1 MSSSASITQALQQG
15 LRRLI
20 KGRAPAT
27 GAYRIF
33 DLVLARRIHLSPSLT
48 RLVFTG
54 PDVAQMHTLAPDQRV
69 KLLFPAPDGSLPNLS
84 NELHWKAAHSA
95 LPPAQRPPMRTYT
108 IRALR
113 CEALEVDVDFVLHGV
128 NGPASA
134 WATHAQVGDSLQMVA
149 PNLAYAGDPGGYEW
163 KPPQGVRNV
172 LLVGDE
178 TALPAIA
185 GILEQLADNQ
195 PDLAVQA
202 FIEVPL
208 EADCLDLRH
217 GNATELHWL
226 PREVLQCEHG
236 QAMQHAVRELASLPQ
251 GHAAPR
257 AKLEEVD
264 IDTRILW
271 EQASSTSSVFHAW
284 VAGESAT
291 VMDIRR
297 YLIKTR
303 GLQRECLTLMGYWRA
318 GRTFD

>member
-1 MSSSASITQALQQG
+1 M
-15 LRRLI
+15 
-20 KGRAPAT
+20 
-27 GAYRIF
+27 
-33 DLVLARRIHLSPSLT
+33 
-48 RLVFTG
+48 
-54 PDVAQMHTLAPDQRV
+54 
-69 KLLFPAPDGSLPNLS
+69 
-84 NELHWKAAHSA
+84 
-95 LPPAQRPPMRTYT
+95 
-108 IRALR
+108 
-113 CEALEVDVDFVLHGV
+113 
-128 NGPASA
+128 
-134 WATHAQVGDSLQMVA
+134 
-149 PNLAYAGDPGGYEW
+149 
-163 KPPQGVRNV
+163 RNV

-185 GILEQLADNQ
+185 GILEQLAETL
-195 PDLAVQA
+195 PELAVQA

-217 GNATELHWL
+217 GDATELHWL
-226 PREVLQCEHG
+226 PRDLLGCAHG

-251 GHAAPR
+251 EPAAPR

-271 EQASSTSSVFHAW
+271 EQASSTSSAFHAW

-297 YLIKTR
+297 YLIKER

>member
-1 MSSSASITQALQQG
+1 MLSTLANTLRKRVTQALPDK
-15 LRRLI
+15 R
-20 KGRAPAT
+20 PS
-27 GAYRIF
+27 YRMF
-33 DLVLARRIHLSPSLT
+33 DVQLKRRIALSPSLT
-48 RLVFTG
+48 RLVFGG
-54 PDVAQMHTLAPDQRV
+54 PDVAEMPTLAPDQRV

-84 NELHWKAAHSA
+84 NDLHWKTAHSA
-95 LPPAQRPPMRTYT
+95 LPPDQRPPMRTYT
-108 IRALR
+108 IRTLR
-113 CEALEVDVDFVLHGV
+113 REALEVDIDFVLHGV

-149 PNLAYAGDPGGYEW
+149 PNLAYEGDNGGYEW
-163 KPPQGVRNV
+163 KPPQGVRNI

-185 GILEQLADNQ
+185 GILEQLADDQ
-195 PDLAVQA
+195 PELAVQA

-208 EADCLDLRH
+208 EADCLPLRH
-217 GNATELHWL
+217 GNASHIHWL
-226 PREVLQCEHG
+226 PRELLNCQHG
-236 QAMQHAVRELASLPQ
+236 QAMQQAVRELASLPQ
-251 GHAAPR
+251 GQAAPQV
-257 AKLEEVD
+257 KLEAVD

-271 EQASSTSSVFHAW
+271 EQASSANSAFHAW

-297 YLIKTR
+297 YLIKER